1 VNRCPHRRSKL
12 HRHERRPRGDGAKD
26 HRRCSQDDTLASA
39 SPAFPCVFGLSVC
52 DSLPLE
58 IGDRIGTA
66 AGEGHDVIFSIAGAG
81 TARPAGR
88 RAWMLALELACDRA

>member
-1 VNRCPHRRSKL
+1 M

-39 SPAFPCVFGLSVC
+39 SPALPRVLGPSVGNG
-52 DSLPLE
+52 LPLQ

-66 AGEGHDVIFSIAGAG
+66 AGEWHDVIFPITGTS
-81 TARPAGR
+81 TARPAGG
-88 RAWMLALELACDRA
+88 RARMLALELACDRA